1 MKISFL
7 GTGLMGGLMVER
19 LLDKSYDVIVWNRT
33 KSKTDKL
40 KKHGAIV
47 AATTI
52 EAVSEGDLIITMLSD
67 FNATSTVL
75 FPEKISYKNKTV
87 MQMGTISPG
96 ESILLKE
103 RVEYLEGE
111 YLESPVLGGITHI
124 PGGKLLPLVGC
135 SETQFKEWKSFIEN
149 FGEKAFY
156 IGNVGMGAAVK
167 LAFNQLIASLTA
179 SFSMSLGYIRDVGI
193 DYNLFMEI
201 LRQSNYYAPA
211 FDKKLDSMIERDFA
225 NTNFPLKHLYKD
237 VNLAMNEF
245 VNHGI
250 NVSSLEGVVE
260 LLKEGIRNKLSDQDY
275 AVIYNVTNPVK

>member
-1 MKISFL
+1 MKIAFL
-7 GTGLMGGLMVER
+7 GTGLMGGLMAQR
-19 LLDKSYDVIVWNRT
+19 LLDKKYDVIVWNRT
-33 KSKTDKL
+33 KSKTEKL

-47 AATTI
+47 AETPA
-52 EAVSEGDLIITMLSD
+52 EAISESELIITMLSD
-67 FNATSTVL
+67 FNAVSSVL
-75 FPEKISYKNKTV
+75 FPENINYKNKTV
-87 MQMGTISPG
+87 IQMSTIAPG

-103 RVEYLEGE
+103 RVENLEGE

-124 PGGKLLPLVGC
+124 PIGKLLPLVG
-135 SETQFKEWKSFIEN
+135 SSDSQFKQWKSFIEN
-149 FGEKAFY
+149 FGDKAY
-156 IGNVGMGAAVK
+156 HIGEVGKGASVK
-167 LAFNQLIASLTA
+167 VAFNQLIASLIA

-201 LRQSNYYAPA
+201 LRQSNYYATA

-250 NVSSLEGVVE
+250 NVSALDGVVE

-275 AVIYNVTNPVK
+275 AVIYNVTNPNK